1 MGAVAR
7 SDQEAENSSQ
17 IAPGQLPFLQDLF
30 SQGQQQFQNFSPN
43 QGIADSALGGFNQ
56 GLNAGS
62 GPNPYLNDMT
72 QVFRD
77 QLGQANQQSGGQA
90 GLAGGFGGGRQG
102 VAEHLNA
109 QSFQSNVGN
118 FLGQQYQGDQNR
130 FAQER
135 ANALGQAGNVL
146 NLQPQQQANQA
157 LNQYAGIIG
166 GPTRLGEG
174 SSSGSSSKLGVL
186 SK

>member
-1 MGAVAR
+1 MGG
-7 SDQEAENSSQ
+7 STSSGSSSNSSQ
-17 IAPGQLPFLQDLF
+17 IAPGQVPFLQDLF

-43 QGIADSALGGFNQ
+43 QGIADASLGAFNS

-118 FLGQQYQGDQNR
+118 FLGNQYQGDQNR
-130 FAQER
+130 FAGER
-135 ANALGQAGNVL
+135 MNALGQAGNVL
-146 NLQPQQQANQA
+146 NLQPQQQTNQQ
-157 LNQYAGIIG
+157 LNQYANLVG
-166 GPTRLGEG
+166 GPTVLGEG
-174 SSSGSSSKLGVL
+174 SSGNSSLGFGV
-186 SK
+186 K

>member
-1 MGAVAR
+1 MGANT
-7 SDQEAENSSQ
+7 SSGESSNSSQ
-17 IAPGQLPFLQDLF
+17 IAPGQVPFLQDLF
-30 SQGQQQFQNFSPN
+30 QQGQNQFQNFQPN
-43 QGIADSALGGFNQ
+43 QGIADATLGAFNS
-56 GLNAGS
+56 GLNAGT

-77 QLGQANQQSGGQA
+77 QLGQANQASGGQA

-130 FAQER
+130 FANER
-135 ANALGQAGNVL
+135 QNALGQAGNVL
-146 NLQPQQQANQA
+146 GLQPQGQTNQQ
-157 LNQYAGIIG
+157 LNQYANLVG
-166 GPTRLGEG
+166 GPTVLGEG
-174 SSSGSSSKLGVL
+174 SSSNSSFGVGL
-186 SK
+186 K